1 MYFNNCTTIDQAK
14 NLFRDLC
21 KQLHPDTSG
30 YDSQSEFIAMFKSFK
45 QFVPTQKTE
54 TDKDFN
60 ADKFYNLLKKFDVLH
75 DIKVSF
81 VGSFVWLED
90 ILKGATYQQKET
102 IKTITIEGYNN
113 ANFASAKKSWYF
125 SPSDYVRKSRAQ
137 KSLNDIKNTFGCKS
151 FNVNSRLQ
159 LS

>member
-30 YDSQSEFIAMFKSFK
+30 YDSQSDFIVMFKEFK
-45 QFVPTQKTE
+45 KFVPTQKTE
-54 TDKDFN
+54 ADKDFN
-60 ADKFYNLLKKFDVLH
+60 ADKFYDLLKKFDVLH

-90 ILKGATYQQKET
+90 LLSGATYQQKET
-102 IKTITIEGYNN
+102 IKSINIEGYSN
-113 ANFASAKKSWYF
+113 AKFASLKKSWYF
-125 SPSDYVRKSRAQ
+125 SPADYVNKSRAK
-137 KSLNDIKNTFGCKS
+137 KSLNEIKNTFGCKS
-151 FNVNSRLQ
+151 FNINSRLQ
-159 LS
+159 IS